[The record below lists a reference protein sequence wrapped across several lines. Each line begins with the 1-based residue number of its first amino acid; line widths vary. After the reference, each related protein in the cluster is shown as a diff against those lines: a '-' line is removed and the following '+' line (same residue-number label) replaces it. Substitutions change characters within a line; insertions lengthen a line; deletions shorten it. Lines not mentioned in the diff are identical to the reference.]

1 MAPGAFAALLDTGSV
16 LCWGHRDLGGVCPAL
31 EGGTQLVATNGAFA
45 AVLAEGVV
53 TWGSV
58 FAGDGDGS
66 WGDGLYWLYIY
77 NYVSILALMQCLAP
91 VAWKDKRK
99 STRGSTTMKDF
110 FSAIP
115 HVW

>member
-31 EGGTQLVATNGAFA
+31 EGVTQLVATNGAFA

-66 WGDGLYWLYIY
+66 WVMGYIGYIY
-77 NYVSILALMQCLAP
+77 IIMYLY
-91 VAWKDKRK
+91 
-99 STRGSTTMKDF
+99 
-110 FSAIP
+110 
-115 HVW
+115 